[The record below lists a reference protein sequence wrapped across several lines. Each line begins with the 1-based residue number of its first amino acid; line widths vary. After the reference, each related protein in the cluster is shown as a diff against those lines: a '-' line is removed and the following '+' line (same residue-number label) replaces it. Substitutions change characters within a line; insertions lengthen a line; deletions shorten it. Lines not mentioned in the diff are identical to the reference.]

1 MIETV
6 AVQSEANIV
15 SDLRAELDRLVEG
28 LDERAAI
35 KAFRDGSASK
45 DLYVAFLVQTRHYV
59 ALTAPCLEAAGKRL
73 KVLGRH
79 ADLADLFAQKADEE
93 SGHDILVDDD
103 LRALG
108 LDPEATLAAN
118 GPGDW
123 ITAYNSWIQAAT
135 AGQHPAAFLGSAYI
149 LEGLAVK
156 RAGIVARALKAAG
169 RIPAI
174 DEAVTFLELH
184 AEADIDHVDDLER
197 ILATFDDP
205 VERDAIVMTAAA
217 TRGAYLGM
225 LDELAE
231 AQTAPA
237 GRPN

>member
-1 MIETV
+1 MVEAAV
-6 AVQSEANIV
+6 ASSEGNIV
-15 SDLRAELDRLVEG
+15 SDLRSELDRLVEG
-28 LDERAAI
+28 LDEREAI
-35 KAFRDGSASK
+35 KAFRDGTASK
-45 DLYVAFLVQTRHYV
+45 DLYVAFLIQTRHYV

-73 KVLGRH
+73 KELGRH
-79 ADLADLFAQKADEE
+79 AELADLFAQKADEE

-103 LRALG
+103 LRVLG
-108 LDPEATLAAN
+108 YEPEAVLAAN
-118 GPGDW
+118 GPGSW

-156 RAGIVARALKAAG
+156 RAGVVARALKAAG
-169 RIPAI
+169 HIPAI
-174 DEAVTFLELH
+174 DKAVTFLELH

-197 ILATFDDP
+197 ILARFDDP

-225 LDELAE
+225 LDELAD
-231 AQTAPA
+231 AQAAPA
-237 GRPN
+237 SRPN